1 MNWIVSIGLKLGGFI
16 IIILLYSGESEWINK
31 KYLSV
36 IVIDLNDRGCGEGR
50 RIFFQIWDWKR
61 TFWMVELDE
70 FLLEN
75 RV

>member
-50 RIFFQIWDWKR
+50 RIFFQI
-61 TFWMVELDE
+61 
-70 FLLEN
+70 
-75 RV
+75 